1 MCHLNHLALRLAH
14 AVCQEAH
21 DGTRRPAW
29 LTSRPTQ
36 RRRRVP
42 PGPPPYISFATLLT
56 FLKALKT
63 DGIPPQIDRSVM
75 SKMPGGVQGQMKLAL
90 RSLGLMEGDAPTPNM
105 AKMVNALDTEEF
117 ESVLL
122 ERLWATYPYVF
133 KLDLTTATPTMLAD
147 AFKVTGAKE
156 DVSRKCRTFFLHA
169 AKRAGVPLGN
179 RLLTGSVPRNPSNG
193 TRKKRK
199 AQAEAPPLPPH
210 AGTVADVISE
220 KALEYRLV
228 DLMSEAAE
236 KPEVLKAIIDVVT
249 FLKTKD
255 AAPKNTATDQ

>member
-1 MCHLNHLALRLAH
+1 MADEQAH
-14 AVCQEAH
+14 SPEEA
-21 DGTRRPAW
+21 GSVRT
-29 LTSRPTQ
+29 
-36 RRRRVP
+36 
-42 PGPPPYISFATLLT
+42 PPYISFATLLT
-56 FLKALKT
+56 FLKALKA

-90 RSLGLMEGDAPTPNM
+90 RSLGLMDGDTPTANM
-105 AKMVNALDTEEF
+105 ARLVNALETPEF
-117 ESVLL
+117 ESVLR
-122 ERLWATYPYVF
+122 ERMLATYPYVF

-179 RLLTGSVPRNPSNG
+179 RLLTGSVPRSPGNG
-193 TRKKRK
+193 PRKKRK
-199 AQAEAPPLPPH
+199 QQAETPPPPASPG
-210 AGTVADVISE
+210 AGGEPVISE

-228 DLMSEAAE
+228 DLMSEAVG

-255 AAPKNTATDQ
+255 AAPKNTTADQ